1 MMKLFRILGRSIR
14 DAFKSVFRNFSL
26 SIASVSCITIT
37 LLIVSISMILSYNIE
52 NIAVLIKKDF
62 SIVVFLDNDI
72 TSEEISNV
80 ESEINKLD
88 NIDSYVFESKDEV
101 ASSWKESS
109 EMFESIIDSW
119 DENENPLADT
129 FSIKVKDINK
139 IKQTAQNIK
148 NINKVSLVRYGEGI
162 VEQLLSVLK
171 VVEKFLI
178 AVVVA
183 LVLVTIFLVSNTI
196 KITIFSR
203 RKEIEIMRL
212 VGASNFNIKLPFI
225 VEGLFLGFLGS
236 LLPIIVTIYGY
247 SALHQYVS
255 LENISPFLQL
265 VTPSPFIYIVSLILL
280 LIGTIVGMFGS
291 SNSVRKYLKI

>member
-1 MMKLFRILGRSIR
+1 MKLFRILGRSIR

-26 SIASVSCITIT
+26 SIASISCITIT
-37 LLIVSISMILSYNIE
+37 LLIVSISMVLSYNIE

-62 SIVVFLDNDI
+62 SIVVFVENDA
-72 TSEEISNV
+72 TDEEITNIEYAIGNMTNI
-80 ESEINKLD
+80 ESYE
-88 NIDSYVFESKDEV
+88 YESKKQV
-101 ASSWKESS
+101 AESWKDSS
-109 EMFESIIDSW
+109 EMFSAIIDSW

-129 FSIKVKDINK
+129 FSVKVKNIEDIAK
-139 IKQTAQNIK
+139 TAKEIKK
-148 NINKVSLVRYGEGI
+148 LDKVGIVRYGEGI
-162 VEQLLSVLK
+162 VEQLLSVLS

-178 AVVVA
+178 GIVIA
-183 LVLVTIFLVSNTI
+183 LVLVTVFLVSNTI

-236 LLPIIVTIYGY
+236 LIPILVTIYGY
-247 SALHQYVS
+247 NALYEVVN

-265 VTPSPFIYIVSLILL
+265 VEPTPFIYIVSLVLL
-280 LIGTIVGMFGS
+280 LMGTIVGMFGS
-291 SNSVRKYLKI
+291 AGSVKKYLKI